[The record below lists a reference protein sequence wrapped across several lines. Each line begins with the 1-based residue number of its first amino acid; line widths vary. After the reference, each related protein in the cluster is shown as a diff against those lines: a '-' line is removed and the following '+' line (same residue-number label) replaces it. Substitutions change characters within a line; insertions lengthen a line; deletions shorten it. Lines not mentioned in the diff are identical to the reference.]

1 MAVAEGRNGLVTVAQ
16 AATSAGST
24 DITVAEL
31 GTWSIGGISRNMI
44 DITAF
49 GDTVMKYAPGMMN
62 PGTITF
68 SGFCDAGSVGQAYM
82 IEAINNGYYICNK
95 TTAALLGNSSKIC
108 RLKLWANDDTGQPE
122 YGFWSCSGSSG
133 KLFFNS
139 MDTAQDKNGV
149 ASISFT
155 AQVSHGA
162 LAWSTI
168 AKVA

>member
-1 MAVAEGRNGLVTVAQ
+1 MAVAEGRNGLVTVRFG
-16 AATSAGST
+16 TGTT
-24 DITVAEL
+24 DCTVAEL

-68 SGFCDAGSVGQAYM
+68 SGFCDAGSSGQAAL
-82 IEAINNGYYICNK
+82 IAAINSGLYICNK
-95 TTAALLGNSSKIC
+95 STSALLGNSSTIKK
-108 RLKLWANDDTGQPE
+108 LKLWANDDTGQPE
-122 YGFWSCSGSSG
+122 FGFWSCSGSSG

-162 LAWSTI
+162 LAWSTN
-168 AKVA
+168 AKI